1 MKFLFFDIDGV
12 LNKSSDW
19 KIRSYSMD
27 DALIETFCRFV
38 RKNKLTPVITSSWRS
53 GFVKTLSEENS
64 PQIRELESKFQKYG
78 VEIPD
83 HESLFLKRMFRRRLK
98 RLTNP
103 GSWLKSSA
111 GWSPDARKFLYSD
124 RRGGRL
130 TGGGSWAVFSGFPV
144 SGTDTISPTR

>member
-1 MKFLFFDIDGV
+1 MKFLFFDVDGV

-78 VEIPD
+78 VEILDKTPVAKGHSRD
-83 HESLFLKRMFRRRLK
+83 EEIAYFCRRHENEGYLILDDDKTEYGRINAHNFFTDSAIGFTEALAKKMENYLKTCSK
-98 RLTNP
+98 
-103 GSWLKSSA
+103 
-111 GWSPDARKFLYSD
+111 
-124 RRGGRL
+124 
-130 TGGGSWAVFSGFPV
+130 
-144 SGTDTISPTR
+144 